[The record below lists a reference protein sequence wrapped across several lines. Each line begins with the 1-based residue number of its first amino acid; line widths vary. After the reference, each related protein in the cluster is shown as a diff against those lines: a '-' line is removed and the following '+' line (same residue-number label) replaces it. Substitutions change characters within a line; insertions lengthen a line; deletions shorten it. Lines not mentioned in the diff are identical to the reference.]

1 MSRDDESLKV
11 VDTSNVLTKEELLEL
26 KRLANL
32 SKTAKFIVSILFG
45 AIALLGA
52 DHLVEWI
59 ERAK

>member
-45 AIALLGA
+45 AITLLGA